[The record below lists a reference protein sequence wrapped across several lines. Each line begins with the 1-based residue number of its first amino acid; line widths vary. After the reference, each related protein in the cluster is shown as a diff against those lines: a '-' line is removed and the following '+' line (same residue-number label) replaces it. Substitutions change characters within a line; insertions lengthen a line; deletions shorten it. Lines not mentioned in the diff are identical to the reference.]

1 MRFADQV
8 FFFAEAAGDNDF
20 AVLGDGFAD
29 GVEAFGFGAVEEAA
43 CVDDDEVSAF
53 VGAAELVAFGAQ
65 ARDDALAVDERFG
78 AAERDDA
85 DGGGFFGH

>member
-29 GVEAFGFGAVEEAA
+29 GVEAFSFGAVEEATR
-43 CVDDDEVSAF
+43 VHDDEVGAF
-53 VGAAELVAFGAQ
+53 ITAAELIALGTQ
-65 ARDDALAVDERFG
+65 A
-78 AAERDDA
+78 
-85 DGGGFFGH
+85 